1 VRKVGLEPT
10 RPFERWN
17 LNPVRL
23 PISPLPRSSNS
34 LVKDFGLGTGYLAV
48 AWDLC
53 RLALERKLELLTYKG
68 FLHGAIIGLPAS
80 CRWRQF
86 DY

>member
-1 VRKVGLEPT
+1 MEKTRIYAGLFSLVRKVGLEPT

-34 LVKDFGLGTGYLAV
+34 LASFLL
-48 AWDLC
+48 WINPDLC
-53 RLALERKLELLTYKG
+53 QHFWANWR
-68 FLHGAIIGLPAS
+68 FLFEWEAGK
-80 CRWRQF
+80 
-86 DY
+86 

>member
-1 VRKVGLEPT
+1 MRSGSFRKTNKKRPEPAGLFYLVRKVGLEPT

-34 LVKDFGLGTGYLAV
+34 LANSGCG
-48 AWDLC
+48 
-53 RLALERKLELLTYKG
+53 
-68 FLHGAIIGLPAS
+68 
-80 CRWRQF
+80 
-86 DY
+86 